1 MTKKGGKRGE
11 VQEFFLT
18 SGYKQSAKILSIYR
32 RHMLFVFRLFSP
44 GHEVKPTLR
53 LHMHSGELWRR
64 NSSWVWRV
72 GESLTTFPKWWMTS
86 LIFLQPRDKT
96 LAVVLCQTFW
106 MSGLVQPNLR
116 RTVTDPWQGWFI
128 QVFFLS
134 AMAFFRV
141 TIFSVDCQMNHLP
154 HNFNTENYKG
164 IIWRVDIPEKL
175 LLKLKLHC
183 SFLPT
188 VQPKKDFFIQ
198 SNWMSC
204 WIFSN

>member
-116 RTVTDPWQGWFI
+116 RSHWPMTRLIHSGILPQCNG
-128 QVFFLS
+128 L
-134 AMAFFRV
+134 
-141 TIFSVDCQMNHLP
+141 FSCYYLFSWLP
-154 HNFNTENYKG
+154 DESSTSQ
-164 IIWRVDIPEKL
+164 L
-175 LLKLKLHC
+175 
-183 SFLPT
+183 
-188 VQPKKDFFIQ
+188 
-198 SNWMSC
+198 
-204 WIFSN
+204 